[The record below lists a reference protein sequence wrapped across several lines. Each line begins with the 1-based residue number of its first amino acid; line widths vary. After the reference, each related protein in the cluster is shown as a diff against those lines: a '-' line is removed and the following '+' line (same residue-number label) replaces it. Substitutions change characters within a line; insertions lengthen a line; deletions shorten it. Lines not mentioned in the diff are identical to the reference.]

1 MKVKVEV
8 LTRAVVEVE
17 IPDIIENEMNE
28 GGFDSA
34 ENYIRNNYTDTL
46 KDALVNEV
54 NKTNICWEIL

>member
-8 LTRAVVEVE
+8 KTRAVVEIE
-17 IPDIIENEMNE
+17 IPDTMENEMADGE
-28 GGFDSA
+28 FDNA

-46 KDALVNEV
+46 KGALVKEI